1 MTNLTGFVNIIK
13 PTGMGSTD
21 VVSKVKRILGTKKVG
36 HLGTLDSPAT
46 GVLPIAIGKATK
58 FFDYFLSKDK
68 EYFALVEF
76 GIKTDTLDSFGE
88 IVGKREDNITAEM
101 INGVLPKFI
110 GEISQIPPKYSAIK
124 INGKRASDLARENI
138 DFEIKPRKITIFDV
152 RLMQNPGQNN
162 FIFKV
167 HCSAGTYIRTLF
179 SDIAESLGTIST
191 TPVIIRTKSGL
202 FTTKNAI
209 TLEELEKN
217 KQILSISDIFC
228 DFLKIEAN
236 EYLSKK
242 LINGVKINA
251 NDFLANAQ
259 IYENTF
265 NNLKQT
271 KKEFFITTNN
281 EYIGMYK
288 ANNNYIEN
296 LIYLF
301 ENR

>member
-21 VVSKVKRILGTKKVG
+21 VVSKVKKILGTKKVG
-36 HLGTLDSPAT
+36 HLGTLDAPAT
-46 GVLPIAIGKATK
+46 GMLPIAIGKATK

-76 GIKTDTLDSFGE
+76 GVKTDTLDSFGE
-88 IVGKREDNITAEM
+88 IVEKQDCNITNEM
-101 INGVLPKFI
+101 INSILPKFI

-138 DFEIKPRKITIFDV
+138 DFEIKPRKITIFDIK
-152 RLMQNPGQNN
+152 LMHNLGQNK

-179 SDIAESLGTIST
+179 LDIAERLKTIST

-202 FTTKNAI
+202 FNTKNAV
-209 TLEELEKN
+209 TLEELEKS
-217 KQILSISDIFC
+217 KQILAISDVFC
-228 DFLKIEAN
+228 DFLKFESN
-236 EYLSKK
+236 DYLSKK
-242 LINGVKINA
+242 LINGVKISA
-251 NDFLANAQ
+251 SEFLANVK
-259 IYENTF
+259 IDEKTF